1 VAILK
6 YGYLSLGLV
15 LYVLFNIASYTMP
28 TFQGEI
34 AKKILFSGISFIF
47 LMLDYIVILKTEWLF
62 KKPFQSFTTY
72 TKAMLYLGIIIAP
85 LISLYYQS

>member
-28 TFQGEI
+28 TFQGDM
-34 AKKILFSGISFIF
+34 ATKILFSGLSLVF
-47 LMLDYIVILKTEWLF
+47 LVLDYIVILKTKWLF

-72 TKAMLYLGIIIAP
+72 SKAMLYLGIIIAP

>member
-1 VAILK
+1 
-6 YGYLSLGLV
+6 
-15 LYVLFNIASYTMP
+15 MP
-28 TFQGEI
+28 TFQGDM
-34 AKKILFSGISFIF
+34 ATKILFSGLSLVF
-47 LMLDYIVILKTEWLF
+47 LVLDYIVILKTKWLF

>member
-1 VAILK
+1 MAILK
-6 YGYLSLGLV
+6 YAYLSLGLV
-15 LYVLFNIASYTMP
+15 LYVLFNIVSYTMP
-28 TFQGEI
+28 TFQGDM
-34 AKKILFSGISFIF
+34 ATKILFSGLSLVF
-47 LMLDYIVILKTEWLF
+47 LVLDYIVILKTKWLF

>member
-28 TFQGEI
+28 TFQGDM
-34 AKKILFSGISFIF
+34 ATKILFSALSLVF
-47 LMLDYIVILKTEWLF
+47 LVLDYIVILKTKWLF